1 MTIAVLQYSPAEV
14 DIITAP
20 KDKMTE
26 EEMDEFLFE
35 HCGYNP
41 SDISYMYNVNG
52 DDLKVN
58 YLTSEDFG

>member
-1 MTIAVLQYSPAEV
+1 MTIAVLDYSTAEV

-26 EEMDEFLFE
+26 EEVDEFLFE
-35 HCGYNP
+35 HCNYNP
-41 SDISYMYNVNG
+41 SNVSFMYHIDG
-52 DDLKVN
+52 KDLKVN